1 MRRVPLN
8 YREEYANK
16 PECRNLYAQP
26 DQQQATA
33 LGETWNRI
41 RLQKIGKKLRQ
52 QAKQA
57 KKERKAAQ
65 KKS

>member
-1 MRRVPLN
+1 MRHTT
-8 YREEYANK
+8 
-16 PECRNLYAQP
+16 RNLK
-26 DQQQATA
+26 
-33 LGETWNRI
+33 NRI
-41 RLQKIGKKLRQ
+41 RLQKIGKKLRR